1 MNAKARFTALMSKSV
16 SARAAVVGA
25 LMTAGAA
32 AQAALP
38 TGIDTQLTAVQTDAL
53 ALADLVWPVVITLFG
68 ALILFKLFKRFG
80 SQI

>member
-1 MNAKARFTALMSKSV
+1 MSMKDRFTQACTKSAAFRASIIAGLTGLAS
-16 SARAAVVGA
+16 SAN
-25 LMTAGAA
+25 
-32 AQAALP
+32 AALP
-38 TGIDTQLTAVQTDAL
+38 ASIGTELTAIETDAL